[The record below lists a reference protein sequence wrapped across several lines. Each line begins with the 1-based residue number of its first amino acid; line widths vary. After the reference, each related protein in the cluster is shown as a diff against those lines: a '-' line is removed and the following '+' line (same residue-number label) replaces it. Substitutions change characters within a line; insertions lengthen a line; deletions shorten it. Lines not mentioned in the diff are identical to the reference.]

1 MAIVLLSWSGWQTA
15 SNSLNEEKYGV
26 SLLVTVSLS
35 CTLELMAN
43 RLQFSQWRKLR
54 GKSAGYCVTFLYLGI
69 DGKPPAILSM
79 KKITG

>member
-1 MAIVLLSWSGWQTA
+1 VLGPWSGWQAACNSLNEEKYEASLMAIVLLSWSGWQTA

-43 RLQFSQWRKLR
+43 RLQFSQ
-54 GKSAGYCVTFLYLGI
+54 
-69 DGKPPAILSM
+69 
-79 KKITG
+79 